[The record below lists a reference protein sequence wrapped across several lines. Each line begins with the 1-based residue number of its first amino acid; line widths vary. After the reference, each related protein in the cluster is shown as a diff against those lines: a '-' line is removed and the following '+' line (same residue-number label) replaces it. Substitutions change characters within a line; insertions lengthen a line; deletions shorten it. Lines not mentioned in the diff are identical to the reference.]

1 MRLYHKVGS
10 MRGNLE
16 ATASSMSVID
26 WGELSTSRVSCIIG
40 SRISVCLYSW
50 PPTGIVDL
58 RDTRPHLVTTYSS
71 CHQPKQANH
80 PIVCLAPNHPV
91 LTPSSLDPYIYLPL
105 ETLSV
110 SPKQA
115 TMATNGDSAPD
126 TVAMLKEI
134 LLSVRS
140 LKQENAQLSA
150 SVDAINGRV
159 NTLAGIKQIKDGV
172 AHDST
177 LPSPKI
183 AAQSKNIDSSLE
195 GKDANIDESQ
205 QPSPLNER
213 RPSTTSTS
221 KIILTS
227 YPGQAGVDPIPLK
240 WGM

>member
-1 MRLYHKVGS
+1 LLISLAADRHC
-10 MRGNLE
+10 R
-16 ATASSMSVID
+16 SS
-26 WGELSTSRVSCIIG
+26 RH
-40 SRISVCLYSW
+40 
-50 PPTGIVDL
+50 PT
-58 RDTRPHLVTTYSS
+58 SS
-71 CHQPKQANH
+71 CDN
-80 PIVCLAPNHPV
+80 VFELLATQTSKLSHRLPC
-91 LTPSSLDPYIYLPL
+91 TKPSCSDLSSSSRLHISLLL
-105 ETLSV
+105 ETTFGRKL
-110 SPKQA
+110 QA

-126 TVAMLKEI
+126 TAAMLKEI

-172 AHDST
+172 AHDSS

-183 AAQSKNIDSSLE
+183 AAQSKNVDSSLE
-195 GKDANIDESQ
+195 GKDANAEESQ
-205 QPSPLNER
+205 SASPPTER

-240 WGM
+240 WGMYCSMIRHMIS

>member
-1 MRLYHKVGS
+1 LLIFFGADRHC
-10 MRGNLE
+10 R
-16 ATASSMSVID
+16 SSRHPTSSCDNVF
-26 WGELSTSRVSCIIG
+26 EL
-40 SRISVCLYSW
+40 
-50 PPTGIVDL
+50 PPTRTSKPSHRL
-58 RDTRPHLVTTYSS
+58 PCTKPS
-71 CHQPKQANH
+71 CSDS
-80 PIVCLAPNHPV
+80 
-91 LTPSSLDPYIYLPL
+91 PSSLDPNIYLPP

-110 SPKQA
+110 SPQQA

-126 TVAMLKEI
+126 TAAMLKEI

-195 GKDANIDESQ
+195 GKDANIDGSQ
-205 QPSPLNER
+205 QPSPPTER